1 MLSKRC
7 TRFLRDSF
15 PWLLPVVLFAMTGCP
30 GKPPSTTITPEDSVR
45 IVNGVMQ
52 YRAEADSFFR
62 CDPNS
67 PFMRDSSIVYHG
79 IKWFPVDVRYAST
92 SKLHRYAN
100 PETVTV
106 LGTKGEE
113 RRQLRYGYFTV
124 RVPGSNGLPVVLK
137 MDVYKFTPY
146 DKKRYE
152 MYRDALSVWFTD
164 ETTGKET
171 YDVGRYI
178 DVGNEQPSADFDY
191 TIDFNRAY
199 NPYCAYSNLFSCAVP
214 RKQDH
219 LDVALRVGEMK
230 YHD

>member
-1 MLSKRC
+1 
-7 TRFLRDSF
+7 
-15 PWLLPVVLFAMTGCP
+15 
-30 GKPPSTTITPEDSVR
+30 
-45 IVNGVMQ
+45 
-52 YRAEADSFFR
+52 
-62 CDPNS
+62 
-67 PFMRDSSIVYHG
+67 
-79 IKWFPVDVRYAST
+79 
-92 SKLHRYAN
+92 
-100 PETVTV
+100 V

-137 MDVYKFTPY
+137 IDVYKFTPY

-191 TIDFNRAY
+191 TIDFNKAY

>member
-1 MLSKRC
+1 MSLKRC
-7 TRFLRDSF
+7 MRFLQSSLAAAVAT
-15 PWLLPVVLFAMTGCP
+15 LLVTLTGCP
-30 GKPPSTTITPEDSVR
+30 NKPPASSLSSADSVT
-45 IVNGVMQ
+45 IVNDVLH

-62 CDPNS
+62 YDPNS
-67 PFMRDSSIVYHG
+67 PFKRDSSVEYHG
-79 IKWFPVDVRYAST
+79 IKWFPIDVRYHTVST
-92 SKLHRYAN
+92 LHRYAN

-106 LGTKGEE
+106 MGTKGEA

-124 RVPGSNGLPVVLK
+124 RVPGANGLPVVLK
-137 MDVYKFTPY
+137 LDVYKFTPY

-152 MYRDALSVWFTD
+152 LYKDALSVWFTD

-171 YDVGRYI
+171 YSVGRYVEI
-178 DVGNEQPSADFDY
+178 GNEQPSADFEY
-191 TIDFNRAY
+191 TIDFNKAY

-214 RKQDH
+214 RKEDH

>member
-1 MLSKRC
+1 
-7 TRFLRDSF
+7 
-15 PWLLPVVLFAMTGCP
+15 
-30 GKPPSTTITPEDSVR
+30 
-45 IVNGVMQ
+45 
-52 YRAEADSFFR
+52 
-62 CDPNS
+62 
-67 PFMRDSSIVYHG
+67 
-79 IKWFPVDVRYAST
+79 
-92 SKLHRYAN
+92 
-100 PETVTV
+100 
-106 LGTKGEE
+106 
-113 RRQLRYGYFTV
+113 V

-191 TIDFNRAY
+191 TIDFNKAY